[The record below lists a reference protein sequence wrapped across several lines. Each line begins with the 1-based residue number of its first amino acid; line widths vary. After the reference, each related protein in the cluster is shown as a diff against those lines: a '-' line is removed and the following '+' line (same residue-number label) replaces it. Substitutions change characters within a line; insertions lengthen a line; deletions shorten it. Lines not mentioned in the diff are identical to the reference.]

1 MRAPLQPSAGVTST
15 QALGLDLPSRVLAL
29 SLLRNHS
36 CRLFQGNKLESE
48 GSGFGTEFGFL
59 VFVKTE
65 LISGKVTVV
74 EFLAGSHQVEN
85 DAGQFV
91 SSGSDG
97 FRCTQ
102 LRSHAAVEVAQRRF
116 AVVQRLCRHA

>member
-1 MRAPLQPSAGVTST
+1 
-15 QALGLDLPSRVLAL
+15 
-29 SLLRNHS
+29 
-36 CRLFQGNKLESE
+36 LESE

-85 DAGQFV
+85 DAG
-91 SSGSDG
+91 
-97 FRCTQ
+97 
-102 LRSHAAVEVAQRRF
+102 
-116 AVVQRLCRHA
+116 